1 MSKELSETLGQHWED
16 CAQWLRYRDYSAK
29 SIKVYSRAF
38 KAFRAWVEEQ
48 ERLREL
54 ADLTTAELQSYLVHL
69 SLRESRST
77 RKGATKKKL
86 SASTRGCHLSSIRL
100 IFAHLYSKR
109 LVLMNPTHELEW
121 PKRQATLPRT
131 ILTVDEMLRILA
143 ATEGTGRLDR
153 LRLRNRAALELLYTT
168 GIRRSELEA
177 LTLAA
182 VRLDERLAVIEGK
195 GGKQR
200 FVPIGGEAIR
210 SLSRYLEQGRPRF
223 RSSDSP
229 ALFLSSRSGAMK
241 ARTLAD
247 ALKSY
252 AKKAGV
258 TKPVDLHT
266 IRHTCATHL
275 LAGGA
280 DIRYIQELLGHS
292 SLKSTQVYTRVEMSD
307 LRKMLETCHPRE
319 KF

>member
-1 MSKELSETLGQHWED
+1 MSKELAEALARHWDE
-16 CAQWLRYRDYSAK
+16 CAEMLRYRNYRPR
-29 SIKVYSRAF
+29 SIETYGLAC
-38 KAFRAWVEEQ
+38 KAFCAWVGEQ
-48 ERLREL
+48 DEL
-54 ADLTTAELQSYLVHL
+54 KELVDLDLTRLQSYLVYL
-69 SLRESRST
+69 SLREPRSG
-77 RKGATKKKL
+77 RKGAAKKRL
-86 SASTRGCHLSSIRL
+86 SSSTRGCHLGCLRHL
-100 IFAHLYSKR
+100 FAHLFAKR
-109 LVLMNPTHELEW
+109 MILVNPTHEIEW

-131 ILTVDEMLRILA
+131 ILTVDEMLKILA
-143 ATEGTGRLDR
+143 AVEGSGRLES

-168 GIRRSELEA
+168 GIRRGEMEE
-177 LTLAA
+177 LTLEA

-200 FVPIGGEAIR
+200 LVPIGGEAVR
-210 SLSRYLEQGRPRF
+210 CLVEYLERGRPKF
-223 RSSDSP
+223 RAQGSS
-229 ALFLSSRSGAMK
+229 ALFLSSHGGGMK
-241 ARTLAD
+241 ARTLID

-252 AKKAGV
+252 ARKAGV

-280 DIRYIQELLGHS
+280 DIRYIQEMLGHS

>member
-1 MSKELSETLGQHWED
+1 MSRELSETLGKHWKE
-16 CAQWLRYRDYSAK
+16 CVEWLRYRDYSAK
-29 SIKVYSRAF
+29 SIKVYDR
-38 KAFRAWVEEQ
+38 AFRAFRVWVESAEG
-48 ERLREL
+48 LREL
-54 ADLTTAELQSYLVHL
+54 TDLTTAELQSYLVYL
-69 SLRESRST
+69 SLRDSRST
-77 RKGATKKKL
+77 RKGASKKKL
-86 SASTRGCHLSSIRL
+86 SASTRGCHLSSLRHL
-100 IFAHLYSKR
+100 FAHLYSRR
-109 LVLMNPTHELEW
+109 LILVNPTHEIEW

-143 ATEGTGRLDR
+143 AAESSGRVAR

-168 GIRRSELEA
+168 GIRRSELES

-182 VRLDERLAVIEGK
+182 VRLGERLAVIEGK

-200 FVPIGGEAIR
+200 LVPIGVEAVR
-210 SLSRYLEQGRPRF
+210 CLVHYLEQSRPRF
-223 RSSDSP
+223 RAAGSA
-229 ALFLSSRSGAMK
+229 ALFLSAKGGAMK

-252 AKKAGV
+252 ARKAGV

-307 LRKMLETCHPRE
+307 LRRMLETCHPRE